1 MKVKDLLENY
11 QEDSHIE
18 IYDSFSWNTKRFI
31 NKETAIRNYGYYTVQ
46 SWTVLI
52 TENKLKIT
60 IRSQM

>member
-11 QEDSHIE
+11 QGNSYIE
-18 IYDSFSWNTKRFI
+18 IYDNFLWDTIRFT
-31 NKETAIRNYGYYTVQ
+31 NKEMAIRNYGYYTVQ

>member
-11 QEDSHIE
+11 QGNSYIE
-18 IYDSFSWNTKRFI
+18 IYDSFSWDTIRFI
-31 NKETAIRNYGYYTVQ
+31 NKEMAIRNYGYYTVQ

-60 IRSQM
+60 IRRNE

>member
-1 MKVKDLLENY
+1 MMLKDLLENY
-11 QEDSHIE
+11 QGNSYIE
-18 IYDSFSWNTKRFI
+18 IYDSFSWDTIRFI
-31 NKETAIRNYGYYTVQ
+31 NKEMAIRNYGYYTVQ

>member
-11 QEDSHIE
+11 QGDSHIE

-31 NKETAIRNYGYYTVQ
+31 NKEMAIRNYGYYTVQ

-52 TENKLKIT
+52 TENKCKRLVFG
-60 IRSQM
+60 

>member
-11 QEDSHIE
+11 QGNSYIE
-18 IYDSFSWNTKRFI
+18 IYDSFSWDTIRFI
-31 NKETAIRNYGYYTVQ
+31 NKEMAIRNYGYYTVQ